1 MVGPDFSD
9 WLTKVLIKIK
19 TVKHQIKATP
29 TPMPFTLMKIFKL
42 KLLILIITIIIIEE
56 TWPRCHFIPAQGTE
70 NDSYVVSICFLGQ
83 LPPRDYSECEIKN
96 YPQLILNIKLFSK
109 LK

>member
-19 TVKHQIKATP
+19 TVKHQIKATL

-42 KLLILIITIIIIEE
+42 KLLILIITIIII
-56 TWPRCHFIPAQGTE
+56 
-70 NDSYVVSICFLGQ
+70 
-83 LPPRDYSECEIKN
+83 
-96 YPQLILNIKLFSK
+96 
-109 LK
+109 